1 VGRLVPILDFR
12 SNTVNERTGVAMTEE
27 QANNPEV
34 DARPTR
40 PKSRIMELAGFATEA
55 FRGFDFEKERR
66 ESWGKPEGE

>member
-27 QANNPEV
+27 QADNPEPG
-34 DARPTR
+34 AMPKRS
-40 PKSRIMELAGFATEA
+40 KSRIMELAGFATEA

>member
-1 VGRLVPILDFR
+1 
-12 SNTVNERTGVAMTEE
+12 MTEE

-40 PKSRIMELAGFATEA
+40 SKSRIMELAGFATEA

-66 ESWGKPEGE
+66 DSWGEPEDE